1 MRICCVVGVLIS
13 MDLPAFGLCMH
24 SSLSVLKMQS
34 LKRIV
39 AFNLLILFMTV
50 CFWQYVMVKR
60 KNALSLIDLKYCFK
74 ESELLEIPKCA
85 QTKQ

>member
-1 MRICCVVGVLIS
+1 MRICWVVGVLIS

-39 AFNLLILFMTV
+39 AFNLLILFMAV
-50 CFWQYVMVKR
+50 CFWQYVMR
-60 KNALSLIDLKYCFK
+60 KNALSLVDFKYCLK
-74 ESELLEIPKCA
+74 ESEMLEIPKCA